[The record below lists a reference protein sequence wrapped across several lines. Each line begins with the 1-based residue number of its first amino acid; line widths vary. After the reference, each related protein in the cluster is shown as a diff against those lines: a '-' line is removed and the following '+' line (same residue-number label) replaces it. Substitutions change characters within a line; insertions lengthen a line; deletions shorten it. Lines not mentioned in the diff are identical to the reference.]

1 MYLVDLSHVLYILI
15 EFLHINLFSM
25 DIRLIRM
32 LHVITL
38 VISGQLG
45 IVRNSLLFF
54 ILDIVLDIVQG
65 ILMMYLLIMLHLYKS
80 LIFSIKFYSFGSD
93 RLFHLNMINQY
104 YHSIKVRAGLSHC
117 FMCINKLAIVVMSSS
132 FDDSE
137 ISLFY
142 LPNLQT
148 SLSLQLLDLRLKGHF
163 C

>member
-1 MYLVDLSHVLYILI
+1 MYLVDMSHVLYILI
-15 EFLHINLFSM
+15 EFLHIKLFSM

-38 VISGQLG
+38 LISGQLG

-54 ILDIVLDIVQG
+54 ILDIVQE

-132 FDDSE
+132 TDDSE
-137 ISLFY
+137 ISLLY
-142 LPNLQT
+142 LLNLQT

-163 C
+163 G